1 MVNFGFALLTLVLAF
16 QMGCQQ
22 KPTLGVTESGVLV
35 QSQDYRKAIQA
46 NSVVFDTRSPFEFNT
61 NKVPGSINLPVQDF
75 DVSKDSLDAARR
87 LSLYGVNSETPV
99 VIIGSGNGDEQKLA
113 WEFSK
118 LGLTKI
124 ETFNSKVFRMM
135 NLHPEGSKKNVALW
149 KPDSSI
155 GEISMKEFDKRMNRL
170 KPRPTSKARA
180 AVFQGV
186 PVGNAL
192 RDRVLVV
199 TSEKEWAG
207 SIDYLFAD
215 HIQLNTENMFDEKG
229 YLNRSHLQNQKIDK
243 DLKKYDAIFLI
254 DKSVQ
259 RFARA
264 YALAQFGA
272 KPFYLVR

>member
-1 MVNFGFALLTLVLAF
+1 MKHFGFGLCTLVLAF
-16 QMGCQQ
+16 QIGCQQ

-75 DVSKDSLDAARR
+75 DVSKDTLDAARR
-87 LSLYGVNSETPV
+87 LSLYGVNLETPV

-124 ETFNSKVFRMM
+124 ETLNSKVFRMM
-135 NLHPEGSKKNVALW
+135 NLHSESSKKNVSLW

-155 GEISMKEFDKRMNRL
+155 GEISMKEFEKRMSAL
-170 KPRPTSKARA
+170 KPKPTSKARA
-180 AVFQGV
+180 AVFPGV
-186 PVGNAL
+186 PVANAL
-192 RDRVLVV
+192 RDRVLII
-199 TSEKEWAG
+199 TSEKDWEQ
-207 SIDYLFAD
+207 SNDYLFAD
-215 HIQLNTENMFDEKG
+215 HIQLSIENMFDEKG
-229 YLNRSHLQNQKIDK
+229 YLNRSHLQNQKINN

-254 DKSVQ
+254 DKSAQ

-272 KPFYLVR
+272 KTFYLVR

>member
-1 MVNFGFALLTLVLAF
+1 MNYFVFGLSTLGLAF
-16 QMGCQQ
+16 HIGCQQ

-35 QSQDYRKAIQA
+35 QNQDYRKAIQA
-46 NSVVFDTRSPFEFNT
+46 HSVVFDTRSPFEFNT
-61 NKVPGSINLPVQDF
+61 NKVPGSINLPIQDF
-75 DVSKDSLDAARR
+75 EVSKDAMDAARR
-87 LSLYGVNSETPV
+87 LSLYGVNSDTPV

-124 ETFNSKVFRMM
+124 ETLHSKVFRMM
-135 NLHPEGSKKNVALW
+135 NHHPEGSKKNVPLW

-155 GEISMKEFDKRMNRL
+155 GEISMKEFGKRMNDL

-180 AVFQGV
+180 AVFPGV
-186 PVGNAL
+186 PVANAL
-192 RDRVLVV
+192 RDRVLII
-199 TSEKEWAG
+199 TSEKDWAG
-207 SIDYLFAD
+207 NSDYIFAD
-215 HIQLNTENMFDEKG
+215 HIYLSAENMFDEKG
-229 YLNRSHLQNQKIDK
+229 YLNRSHLQNQKINQ
-243 DLKKYDAIFLI
+243 DLKKYDAVFLI

-264 YALAQFGA
+264 YALAQLGA

>member
-1 MVNFGFALLTLVLAF
+1 MHKLGFGILILVLVF
-16 QMGCQQ
+16 QVCCQQ
-22 KPTLGVTESGVLV
+22 KPTIGVTESGVLV

-61 NKVPGSINLPVQDF
+61 NKVPGSINLPIQDF
-75 DVSKDSLDAARR
+75 DVSKDALDAARR
-87 LSLYGVNSETPV
+87 LALYGVNSETPV

-124 ETFNSKVFRMM
+124 ETLDSKVFRMM
-135 NLHPEGSKKNVALW
+135 NHQPEGAKKNVTLW
-149 KPDSSI
+149 KPDSSM
-155 GEISMKEFDKRMNRL
+155 GEISQKEFEKRMNVL

-186 PVGNAL
+186 PVGQAL
-192 RDRVLVV
+192 RNRVLVV
-199 TSEKEWAG
+199 TSEKEWTG
-207 SIDYLFAD
+207 SSDFLFAD
-215 HIQLNTENMFDEKG
+215 HIYLSTENMFDEKG
-229 YLNRSHLQNQKIDK
+229 YLNRSHLLNQKINK

-254 DKSVQ
+254 DKSAQ